1 MILSICNRAAPSASD
16 NLRANGIPMP
26 APPNSVLRR
35 CWPVRALAVLWLLSA
50 ALVSPG
56 GVRAQQ
62 TTPAELVRLALQNQ
76 MKDDSNLHLFTWKE
90 LRPRGHGTQVEQLV
104 NTPSGT
110 ISRIVLIDGK
120 PLSPAQQVQEE
131 ERIQKMLDPARLRR
145 KLKEQKEDDE
155 RTRNLLATIPDAF
168 DFQTI
173 NSVSAPN
180 GHKLTRIKFSARP
193 GFNPPNREA
202 IVFTAMQGE
211 VVVDE
216 TARRLAKIDGTLFKD
231 VTFGW
236 GILARLYAGGRFLV
250 EQCEVTPSHWE
261 TTRMILRFD
270 GKALLFKPIHID
282 DNETSWDFHPVPPMS
297 VEQARDFLSHASPPA
312 EPAPAAS
319 S

>member
-1 MILSICNRAAPSASD
+1 MAS
-16 NLRANGIPMP
+16 GIPMP
-26 APPNSVLRR
+26 ATPNPVLRR
-35 CWPVRALAVLWLLSA
+35 CLPLRALAVLWLLLA
-50 ALVSPG
+50 ALASPG

-62 TTPAELVRLALQNQ
+62 TAPVELVRLALQNQ
-76 MKDDSNLHLFTWKE
+76 VKDDSNLHLFTWKE

-104 NTPSGT
+104 STPSGT
-110 ISRIVLIDGK
+110 ISRVVLIDGK
-120 PLSPAQQVQEE
+120 PLNSAQQSEENERIRKMTEPAQ
-131 ERIQKMLDPARLRR
+131 LRR

-155 RTRNLLATIPDAF
+155 RTRKLLGTIPDAF

-173 NSVSAPN
+173 GSVSAPN

-193 GFNPPNREA
+193 GFNPPNHEA

-250 EQCEVTPSHWE
+250 EQSEVTPSHWE

-270 GKALLFKPIHID
+270 GKALLIKPIHID

>member
-1 MILSICNRAAPSASD
+1 MH
-16 NLRANGIPMP
+16 
-26 APPNSVLRR
+26 
-35 CWPVRALAVLWLLSA
+35 ALAMLCLLLA
-50 ALVSPG
+50 ALAAPG

-62 TTPAELVRLALQNQ
+62 TPPAELVRSALQNQ
-76 MKDDSNLHLFTWKE
+76 MNDDSSLHLFTWKE
-90 LRPRGHGTQVEQLV
+90 RRPRGHGTQVEQLV

-120 PLSPAQQVQEE
+120 PLSPAQQIQEN
-131 ERIQKMLDPARLRR
+131 ERIQKMLDPALLRR

-155 RTRNLLATIPDAF
+155 RTRNLLATIPNAF
-168 DFQTI
+168 DFQYTG
-173 NSVSAPN
+173 SAAAPN
-180 GHKLTRIKFSARP
+180 GHKLTHIKFTARP

-216 TARRLAKIDGTLFKD
+216 TAHRLARIDGTLFKD

-250 EQCEVTPSHWE
+250 EQSEVTPSHWE

-282 DNETSWDFHPVPPMS
+282 ENETSWDFHPVPPMS
-297 VEQARDFLSHASPPA
+297 AEQARDFLNHPSPPA
-312 EPAPAAS
+312 EPTSAAS